1 MDLLFTCPPYFD
13 LEVYSDNKEDISN
26 MEYEEFIKVYSEI
39 LDKGANKLKDNRFAI
54 VVISDVRDKNGFYR
68 DLTGLT
74 KSVFE
79 KNGIYFYND
88 LILLNSLGS
97 GALRARRNMRNR
109 KLVRIH
115 QNVLVFYK
123 GNPDEIQEHFPI
135 LEVLEDN
142 LEEALESIDI

>member
-1 MDLLFTCPPYFD
+1 
-13 LEVYSDNKEDISN
+13 
-26 MEYEEFIKVYSEI
+26 
-39 LDKGANKLKDNRFAI
+39 
-54 VVISDVRDKNGFYR
+54 R

>member
-1 MDLLFTCPPYFD
+1 
-13 LEVYSDNKEDISN
+13 
-26 MEYEEFIKVYSEI
+26 
-39 LDKGANKLKDNRFAI
+39 NRFAI
-54 VVISDVRDKNGFYR
+54 VVISDVRDKAGFYR

-74 KSVFE
+74 KSIFE

-123 GNPDEIQEHFPI
+123 GNP
-135 LEVLEDN
+135 
-142 LEEALESIDI
+142 